1 MGIEVIHSPGCDQQQ
16 DDDEFRLDGA
26 LPPISQASGAISFYT
41 TSNFAMPETPRPHTR
56 LEQLVIPG
64 PAGSLEGLL
73 EWDPTRAPRLTALVC
88 HPHPQF
94 GGTLHNKVVFRA
106 AKAAVQ
112 AGAAALRFNFR
123 GVGKSEGQFDQGLGE
138 RDDVRAALDFLVT
151 RFADRPTCLMGFS
164 FGAWVG
170 LSVGAQDPRVRYLVG
185 LGLPVAS
192 TDLGFLR
199 QVTKPKLIIQGTEDM
214 YGPRRLVEALFGELA
229 EPKRIH
235 WVEGAD
241 HFFTGRLDEV
251 QAVIQSHLEEAVA
264 SS

>member
-1 MGIEVIHSPGCDQQQ
+1 
-16 DDDEFRLDGA
+16 
-26 LPPISQASGAISFYT
+26 
-41 TSNFAMPETPRPHTR
+41 MPETPRSHTR
-56 LEQLVIPG
+56 LEPVTIPG
-64 PAGSLEGLL
+64 PAGLLEGLV
-73 EWDPTRAPRLTALVC
+73 EWDPFRAPRLTALVC

-106 AKAAVQ
+106 GKAAAG

-123 GVGKSEGQFDQGLGE
+123 GVGRSEGQFDGGVGE
-138 RDDVRAALDFLVT
+138 RDDVRAALDYLVT
-151 RFADRPTCLMGFS
+151 RFPDRPVCLMGFS

-170 LSVGAQDPRVRYLVG
+170 LAVGGEDARTPYLVG

-199 QVTKPKLIIQGTEDM
+199 PVTKPKLIIQGTEDV
-214 YGPRRLVEALFGELA
+214 YGPRQPVEALFQSLA

-241 HFFTGRLDEV
+241 HFFTGKLDEV
-251 QAVIQSHLEEAVA
+251 QAVIQSYLEEALA
-264 SS
+264 PS